1 MQVDGLITIQSSFDP
16 ETTLQKLEAILH
28 AKGLIVFAT
37 VDHAAGAAQL
47 HRELHLR
54 PWQESPLFAMGE
66 CPWPPSCGG
75 ARTWADSVALRR
87 ELLDAH

>member
-1 MQVDGLITIQSSFDP
+1 MPSKRQRVSRGIRARVT
-16 ETTLQKLEAILH
+16 EAAI
-28 AKGLIVFAT
+28 
-37 VDHAAGAAQL
+37 AAFRAGNKAQL